1 MKVSFYIQPD
11 DALVLYKYLE
21 SFDEEEDN
29 PVLYISNQPT
39 SPQDLLVTVDFYE
52 YNELVDLEVL
62 EWL

>member
-11 DALVLYKYLE
+11 DALVLCKYIE
-21 SFDEEEDN
+21 SFDEEEEN
-29 PVLYISNQPT
+29 PVLYISNQQTPN
-39 SPQDLLVTVDFYE
+39 DLLVTIDFYE

>member
-11 DALVLYKYLE
+11 DALVLYKYLD
-21 SFDEEEDN
+21 SFDEEEEN

-39 SPQDLLVTVDFYE
+39 PNDLLVTIDFCE

>member
-11 DALVLYKYLE
+11 DALVLCKYIE
-21 SFDEEEDN
+21 SFDEEEEN

-39 SPQDLLVTVDFYE
+39 PNDLLVTIDFYE

>member
-21 SFDEEEDN
+21 FFDEEEDN
-29 PVLYISNQPT
+29 PVLYINNQPT
-39 SPQDLLVTVDFYE
+39 PNDLLVTIDFYE
-52 YNELVDLEVL
+52 YNELVDLEVI

>member
-11 DALVLYKYLE
+11 DALVLYNYLE
-21 SFDEEEDN
+21 SFDEEEEN
-29 PVLYISNQPT
+29 PILYISNQPT
-39 SPQDLLVTVDFYE
+39 PNDLLVTIDFYE